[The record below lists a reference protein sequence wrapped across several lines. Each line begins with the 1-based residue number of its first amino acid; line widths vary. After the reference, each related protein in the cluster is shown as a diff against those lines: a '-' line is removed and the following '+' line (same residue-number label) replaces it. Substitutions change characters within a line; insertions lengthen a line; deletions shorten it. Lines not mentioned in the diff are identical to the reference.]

1 MPDLRYKL
9 QGAKCF
15 ANCLT
20 GAFAYNENCSRGL
33 TMIRRFQ
40 YVLLSLLAFSAL
52 LPAQTST
59 ATVEGYVKDPSG
71 ASVSDAV
78 ITVVNVHTGASHQ
91 VKTNA
96 EGHFVVPYLLPGEY
110 KVAAEHAGFQ
120 RFEQSGIKLDVQQ
133 VLSFDIP
140 LNIGNVSATVEV
152 SAATPPLATASSVI
166 STTVD
171 NKKVVDLPLN
181 GRVSLGLSLLV
192 PGVIPAGGN
201 AGSSIGVVNG
211 TAYPH
216 SFTPWI
222 SGSRNATSDVLLD
235 GIPLGVP
242 NTNGGTLAMGVSGP
256 TVDAVQEFAVL
267 TSAPPAEYGRTGGG
281 IIDIASKAGTN
292 ELHGSLYEFLRNSDL
307 DANNFF
313 SNRAGIAR
321 PIFQRNQFGG
331 SVGGPVNIP
340 HVYDGRNRTFF
351 FFDTETTYA
360 RIPDVFTTTVPIDAW
375 KQGDFSGLKT
385 SSGQP
390 ITIYD
395 PTTTTLNSNGIYTRS
410 PFAGNQIP
418 LSRMDPVAM
427 HVMNYYPEPN
437 TAPANVYTQ
446 VNNWTEASKDAAN
459 STDFGIR
466 LDHSFNNAW
475 RTFMRYTQGSQ
486 TTTPHNFFDSPA
498 TPQGRGTQ
506 TFTRHAF
513 VWNNTYVINPT
524 SVLEFRYGLSRFAL
538 KIAPLSTG
546 FDPSQLGLPS
556 YMDLQAAYNETRFPR
571 FDVNGITSLGQ
582 ITGAGIAFVPTTHNV
597 LVSLTKVLSKHTIK
611 TGFEYRKFF
620 LNFWQ
625 EGIPT
630 GQFSFDS
637 TWTQQIPTQ
646 ASSTAGFG
654 LASMLLGL
662 PTSGSQ
668 TNNPYVSTAS
678 SYYAGYIQDDYRLN
692 SRVTLNLGLRYDVDT
707 PRTERHNQLSY
718 FNANVPSPLAGEV
731 AGFPNLMGQM
741 DFARPGAREQG
752 PTDWNNVSPRFGF
765 AIRLNDKT
773 AFRGA
778 YAFLY
783 GPSLLQAGYTGTT
796 GFQSSTSMIVSL
808 DSLTPLNYLSNPF
821 PYGFNPALGATAG
834 PNSGALTNIGLAING
849 NWFLS
854 NKSPEIQEWNANIQ
868 RELPLQFV
876 LEVGY
881 VANKGNALDEG
892 ETLAYNQLPD
902 SALALGTKLNSLVA
916 NPFYNVITNPNSP
929 LSKSTVQLRYLLA
942 PYPQYTGLG
951 VNNVPL
957 ANSIY
962 HSVIVKLERRF
973 SNGFGILASYTGGKL
988 IDDSGFAST
997 LDAGG
1002 ATSRQDVYNQKADRS
1017 VSAQDISSRFVASV
1031 NYELPFGHGKPF
1043 LSSLPTFANAILGG
1057 WQANAIVTMQDGLPV
1072 LMSQAVNQTGI
1083 GNSSQRPNVNGQ
1095 DPNLS
1100 NRSISEWFDTSVFS
1114 VAPAYT
1120 FGNAPR
1126 TLPNV
1131 RQPGLNTADLSVFK
1145 SFHIKERATVTFRAE
1160 AFNAFNKTQFGS
1172 AASTV
1177 GSSNFG
1183 VISSTAVDA
1192 REFQFALKLLF

>member
-1 MPDLRYKL
+1 
-9 QGAKCF
+9 
-15 ANCLT
+15 
-20 GAFAYNENCSRGL
+20 
-33 TMIRRFQ
+33 MIRRFHSILFLFCSLAA
-40 YVLLSLLAFSAL
+40 LLS
-52 LPAQTST
+52 AQTST
-59 ATVEGYVKDPSG
+59 ATLEGHVKDPSG
-71 ASVSDAV
+71 ASVEGVTIRAV
-78 ITVVNVHTGASHQ
+78 NSQTGAANQ
-91 VKTNA
+91 VSTNQ
-96 EGHFVVPYLLPGEY
+96 EGHFVIPYLLPGQY
-110 KVAAEHAGFQ
+110 TISAEHPGFR

-140 LNIGNVSATVEV
+140 LVLGNVNATVEV
-152 SAATPPLATASSVI
+152 IGAPPPLATSASVI
-166 STTVD
+166 STTID

-201 AGSSIGVVNG
+201 AGSSIGLVNG

-222 SGSRNATSDVLLD
+222 SGSRNATSDVLMD
-235 GIPLGVP
+235 GIPLGLP

-256 TVDAVQEFAVL
+256 TVDAVQEFAVI
-267 TSAPPAEYGRTGGG
+267 TNAPPAEYGRTGGG
-281 IIDIASKAGTN
+281 IINIASKGGTN
-292 ELHGSLYEFLRNSDL
+292 GLHGSLYEFLRNSDL

-313 SNRAGIAR
+313 SNRAGVAR

-331 SVGGPVNIP
+331 SVGGPVLIP
-340 HVYDGRNRTFF
+340 KIYDGRNRTFF

-360 RIPDVFTTTVPIDAW
+360 RIPDVFTTTVPLNSW
-375 KQGDFSGLKT
+375 KQGDFSTLKT
-385 SSGQP
+385 SSGAP

-395 PTTTTLNSNGIYTRS
+395 PKTAAPNAAGVYTRS
-410 PFAGNQIP
+410 AFAGNQVP
-418 LSRMDPVAM
+418 VSRMDPVALNLM
-427 HVMNYYPEPN
+427 KYFPEPN
-437 TAPANVYTQ
+437 TTPANGYTQ
-446 VNNWTEASKDAAN
+446 VNNWTEASKDDAN

-466 LDHSFNNAW
+466 LDHSFNDAW
-475 RTFMRYTQGSQ
+475 RTFVRYTQGSQ
-486 TTTPHNFFDSPA
+486 TTAPHNFFDSPA

-506 TFTRHAF
+506 TFARHAF
-513 VWNNTYVINPT
+513 VWNNTYALNPT
-524 SVLEFRYGLSRFAL
+524 TILEFRYGLSRFAL
-538 KIAPLSTG
+538 KIAPLSAG
-546 FDPSQLGLPS
+546 FDPSTLGLPT
-556 YMDLQAAYNETRFPR
+556 YLDNQASLNDTRFPR
-571 FDVNGITSLGQ
+571 FDINGLTSLGQ

-597 LVSLTKVLSKHTIK
+597 LVSMTKVLSKHTIK
-611 TGFEYRKFF
+611 TGFEYRKLF

-625 EGIPT
+625 ESVPA

-646 ASSTAGFG
+646 SSSVAGFG
-654 LASMLLGL
+654 LASLLLGL
-662 PTSGSQ
+662 PTGGTQ

-678 SYYAGYIQDDYRLN
+678 SYYAGYLEDDYRLN
-692 SRVTLNLGLRYDVDT
+692 SRVTFNMGLRYDVDT

-718 FNANVPSPLAGEV
+718 FNGYVPSPLAGQV
-731 AGFPNLMGQM
+731 PAFPNLLGEM
-741 DFARPGAREQG
+741 DFAQPGARQQG

-808 DSLTPLNYLSNPF
+808 DTRTPLNYLSNPF
-821 PYGFNPALGATAG
+821 PYGFNPALGAATG

-854 NKSPEIQEWNANIQ
+854 NKSPEIQEWNANLQ
-868 RELPLQFV
+868 RQLPGQFV
-876 LEVGY
+876 LELGY

-892 ETLAYNQLPD
+892 ETLAYDQLPD
-902 SALALGTKLNSLVA
+902 SALALGSHLNDLVT
-916 NPFYNVITNPNSP
+916 NPFYGVITNPNSP
-929 LSKSTVQLRYLLA
+929 LSQATVQRRYLLA

-957 ANSIY
+957 GNSIY
-962 HSVIVKLERRF
+962 HSFIAQLERRF
-973 SNGFGILASYTGGKL
+973 ANGFGILASYTGGKL

-1002 ATSRQDVYNQKADRS
+1002 ATSKQNVYNQKSDRS
-1017 VSAQDISSRFVASV
+1017 VSAQDISSRFVTSV

-1043 LSSLPTFANAILGG
+1043 LSSLPRFANAILGG
-1057 WQANAIVTMQDGLPV
+1057 WQANAIVTVQDGLPV
-1072 LMSQAVNQTGI
+1072 LMTQAVNQTGI
-1083 GNSSQRPNVNGQ
+1083 GNSSQRPNVSGE
-1095 DPNLS
+1095 DPNLAS
-1100 NRSISEWFDTSVFS
+1100 RSINEWFNTSVFS

-1131 RQPGLNTADLSVFK
+1131 RQPGLDTADLSLFK
-1145 SFHIKERATVTFRAE
+1145 SFSIRERATLTFRAE
-1160 AFNAFNKTQFGS
+1160 AFNALNKTQFGPS
-1172 AASTV
+1172 ASTV
-1177 GSSNFG
+1177 GNSNLG
-1183 VISSTAVDA
+1183 VISSTAADP
-1192 REFQFALKLLF
+1192 RDIQFALKLLF